1 MRRQPRHLDFMPI
14 SKRTSVIAA
23 GLIVVL
29 MLAIVGVGRFMGG
42 NGSHEFPPAAVETV
56 VAAKQSVPVTIAAL
70 GTLEADQSI
79 VVSPEIDGIV
89 TSIDFTDGQRLKQ
102 GDTIITL
109 DSDSLKARLM
119 QTQARVTL
127 TRANYDRASRLR
139 KQGSGTERAL
149 DEALN
154 DMRSAEADL
163 ASAQADLN
171 KATIKAAFSGTVG
184 LRQVSLG
191 QYLKAGAPIA
201 TLADVDHLR
210 IDFRV
215 SEVFL
220 TRIEKDQ
227 EVGVS
232 LDALPGQTFKGT
244 ITAIDPVVDVSGRAL
259 SVRAVL
265 ANEGGRLRPG
275 LFGRVNIV
283 TLTRNSVV
291 LPEAAIVPQQTGG
304 KAVYVVVED
313 AAAADAAK
321 DAPRGHHSELR
332 LVEIG
337 ERLPGQVEIL
347 SGVEPGDVVVTAGQ
361 LKLRDGAPVAPVS
374 DVAKEAAPT
383 STPKG

>member
-1 MRRQPRHLDFMPI
+1 MH
-14 SKRTSVIAA
+14 
-23 GLIVVL
+23 G
-29 MLAIVGVGRFMGG
+29 
-42 NGSHEFPPAAVETV
+42 FPPAAVETV
-56 VAAKQSVPVTIAAL
+56 AAAKRDVPVTIAAL

-109 DSDSLKARLM
+109 DSGSLKARLM
-119 QTQARVTL
+119 QTQARLTL

-163 ASAQADLN
+163 ASAQADLD

-191 QYLKAGAPIA
+191 QYMKAGSPVA
-201 TLADVDHLR
+201 TLADIDHLR

-220 TRIEKDQ
+220 TRIGKDQ
-227 EVGVS
+227 EVSVS
-232 LDALPGQTFKGT
+232 IDALPGETFKGK

-265 ANEGGRLRPG
+265 PNEGGKLRPG

-283 TLTRNSVV
+283 TQTRSSVV

-304 KAVYVVVED
+304 KAVYVVVDDKPAPD
-313 AAAADAAK
+313 AGK
-321 DAPRGHHSELR
+321 DAPLGQHSELR
-332 LVEIG
+332 LVTIG
-337 ERLPGQVEIL
+337 ERLPGEVEIL
-347 SGVEPGDVVVTAGQ
+347 SGIEPGDVVVTAGQ
-361 LKLRDGAPVAPVS
+361 LKLREGAAVSPVS
-374 DVAKEAAPT
+374 DIAKDAVPPS

>member
-1 MRRQPRHLDFMPI
+1 MPI
-14 SKRTSVIAA
+14 SKRNLLAA
-23 GLIVVL
+23 GGLVVVL
-29 MLAIVGVGRFMGG
+29 ILLGTGISRIFGG
-42 NGSHEFPPAAVETV
+42 GGMHGFPPAAVETV
-56 VAAKQSVPVTIAAL
+56 AAAKRDVPVTIAAL

-109 DSDSLKARLM
+109 DSGSLKARLM
-119 QTQARVTL
+119 QTQARLTL

-163 ASAQADLN
+163 ASAQADLD

-191 QYLKAGAPIA
+191 QYMKAGSPVA
-201 TLADVDHLR
+201 TLADIDHLR

-220 TRIEKDQ
+220 TRIGKDQ
-227 EVGVS
+227 EVSVS
-232 LDALPGQTFKGT
+232 IDALPGETFKGK

-265 ANEGGRLRPG
+265 PNEGGKLRPG

-283 TLTRNSVV
+283 TQTRSSVV

-304 KAVYVVVED
+304 KAVYVVVDDKPAPD
-313 AAAADAAK
+313 AGK
-321 DAPRGHHSELR
+321 DAPLGQHSELR
-332 LVEIG
+332 LVTIG
-337 ERLPGQVEIL
+337 ERLPGEVEIL
-347 SGVEPGDVVVTAGQ
+347 SGIEPGDVVVTAGQ
-361 LKLRDGAPVAPVS
+361 LKLREGAAVSPVS
-374 DVAKEAAPT
+374 DIAKDAVPPS